1 MQSYFQKHAL
11 YPPFVQKLPPAD
23 LDLIV
28 VIPAFNEPELVH
40 AVQSILSCQRNDICI
55 EIIVVLNYPDSQPN
69 LQSFHE
75 FQRKELL
82 GLNVDNANEILDL
95 PVFSLPVKDAGVGLA
110 RKIGMDEACYRFE
123 SINKNGIILCFDAD
137 CSCHPDYL
145 KLVVDGFKN
154 MPNQNALTIGFKHR
168 LQDLTESNLE
178 AIIQY
183 ELHLRTYIGWQ
194 KFYKYPMAFQTLGS
208 CMAVRSKAYQQQGGM
223 NKRKAGED
231 FYFLHKYSVL
241 SQLAELRP
249 LLVYPSSRISDRV
262 PFGTG
267 KAVRDIINSKSQHM
281 SYNPKGIASYCD
293 FYNLLCDSW
302 PLIEGGRSW
311 KSLTNSIAL
320 TSYLMQVNFEEAL
333 IENIKN
339 STTAKVFASR
349 MGRFLNPFR
358 LMKFLHA
365 ASETEFP
372 EIPVLDSAK
381 QLLIAN
387 HGKPLKQ
394 PSSLIELLENMQV

>member
-11 YPPFVQKLPPAD
+11 YPPLVQNLPPAN
-23 LDLIV
+23 LDVIV
-28 VIPAFNEPELVH
+28 VIPAFNEPGLVN
-40 AVQSILSCQRNDICI
+40 AVQSILSCQHNDILV
-55 EIIVVLNYPDSQPN
+55 EIVVVLNYPDSQPG
-69 LQSFHE
+69 LHSFHE
-75 FQRKELL
+75 LQRKELL
-82 GLNVDNANEILDL
+82 ELNTDKTINILDL
-95 PVFSLPVKDAGVGLA
+95 PVFSLPNKDAGVGLA

-145 KLVVDGFKN
+145 NEVIDGFNN
-154 MPNQNALTIGFKHR
+154 MPNQNALSIGFKHQ
-168 LQDLTESNLE
+168 LQNLSESNLR

-194 KFYKYPMAFQTLGS
+194 QFYKYPMAFQTLGS

-241 SQLAELRP
+241 GQLAELKP
-249 LLVYPSSRISDRV
+249 ALVFPSSRISDRV

-267 KAVRDIINSKSQHM
+267 KAVRDIINSKSQLM
-281 SYNPKGIASYCD
+281 SYNPKGIASYCN
-293 FYNLLCDSW
+293 FYNLICDSW
-302 PLIEGGRSW
+302 PLIDGGRSW
-311 KSLTNSIAL
+311 KSLTNSTAL
-320 TSYLMQVNFEEAL
+320 TSYLMEVDFEKAL
-333 IENIKN
+333 TENLKN
-339 STTAKVFASR
+339 STSAKVFASR

-372 EIPVLDSAK
+372 EIPVYDSAK
-381 QLLIAN
+381 QLLSVK
-387 HGKPLKQ
+387 HDKTLKQ
-394 PSSLIELLENMQV
+394 PISLIELLENMQA